1 MDDILH
7 TPGQEVRSAR
17 LRRVIPEDISGRS
30 LGSRLRGAGSAIL
43 DGAELL
49 RRSVSRL
56 FHRLDS
62 TAVGGKLW
70 GPAAFLAAAGF
81 LGVALVVSTVYTPS
95 YVVTVD
101 GVDLGTVRDPQVFED
116 VMDRVE
122 ARATAILGYDYDL
135 GSQVDYEFALIEKDA
150 LSSVSGF
157 ETYLFNHIG
166 EVMKSYVLTV
176 DGQFIGAASDI
187 IPLNNILDAIKAPYI
202 NENTIES
209 DFVEPVSIVHE
220 FTPSDIM
227 QDLDHM
233 SELLTANTTGETSY
247 EVQKGDTFSAIAYAN
262 DMSIDELEALNPS
275 LDINKLYVGQV
286 LTVREAIPFL
296 SVRTVDAVEYTEE
309 IPCPVREVQD
319 NTMYQG
325 DKKTVTTGVPGEA
338 LVNADITYVNGIEKE
353 RTVTAYQV
361 LSEATE
367 TVVHVGTKARP
378 KTMATGHL
386 KWPLAVNGTIT
397 SKYGYRTIFGTYSFH
412 SGIDIGAAHGIS
424 IKAADGGKV
433 IFAGEGNG
441 STWSYGKYVVIDHE
455 NGLKTIYA
463 HCSSLNVK
471 AGDRVYQG
479 QVIAKVGSTGRTT
492 GPHLHFQVKYKNVTV
507 NPWNYLNK

>member
-7 TPGQEVRSAR
+7 TSGEEALSAR
-17 LRRVIPEDISGRS
+17 VRRAIPEDISGRG
-30 LGSRLRGAGSAIL
+30 LGSRLRGAGNAIL

-49 RRSVSRL
+49 RRGVSRL

-81 LGVALVVSTVYTPS
+81 LGVALVVGTVYIPS

-101 GVDLGTVRDPQVFED
+101 GVDLGTVREPEVFERA
-116 VMDRVE
+116 MDRVE
-122 ARATAILGYDYDL
+122 ARATAILGYDYELD
-135 GSQVDYEFALIEKDA
+135 SQVDYEFALIEKDT

-187 IPLNNILDAIKAPYI
+187 APLNDILDSIKAPYI

-209 DFVEPVSIVHE
+209 DFVEAISIAHE

-227 QDLDHM
+227 QDLGRM
-233 SELLTANTTGETSY
+233 SEILTANTTGETSY
-247 EVQKGDTFSAIAYAN
+247 EVQKGDTFSAVAYAN
-262 DMSIDELEALNPS
+262 DMSIDELKTLNPAT
-275 LDINKLYVGQV
+275 DINKLYVGQV
-286 LTVREAIPFL
+286 LTVSEAIPFL

-309 IPCPVREVQD
+309 IPCPVREVKD
-319 NTMYQG
+319 STMYQG
-325 DKKTVTTGVPGEA
+325 DRKTVTAGVPGQA
-338 LVNADITYVNGIEKE
+338 LVNADVTFVNGVEKE

-361 LSEATE
+361 LSDATE
-367 TVVHVGTKARP
+367 TVIHVGTKARP
-378 KTMATGHL
+378 KTMATGHF
-386 KWPLAVNGTIT
+386 KWPLAITGTIT
-397 SKYGYRTIFGTYSFH
+397 SKYGYRTIFGSYSFH
-412 SGIDIGAAHGIS
+412 SGIDIGAPYGTS

-433 IFAGEGNG
+433 IFAGEGSG

-463 HCSSLNVK
+463 HCSSLKVK
-471 AGDRVYQG
+471 TGDRVYQG
-479 QVIAKVGSTGRTT
+479 QVIAKVGSTGRAT
-492 GPHLHFQVKYKNVTV
+492 GNHLHFQVKLNNKTV
-507 NPWNYLNK
+507 SPWNYLNK